1 MGNDQKWIIEKIIK
15 TFVYMQNAVRQGF
28 KDGKEKVLRWI
39 FDDGKR
45 YCKLLCIKHK
55 QFQLCV

>member
-1 MGNDQKWIIEKIIK
+1 
-15 TFVYMQNAVRQGF
+15 MQNAVRQGF
-28 KDGKEKVLRWI
+28 KDGKEKGLRWI

-45 YCKLLCIKHK
+45 YCKLLCIKHT